1 MIIKS
6 AAQCYCANLHMK
18 ILFMNGMNM
27 SEQQTAQTFWL
38 CMICG
43 VRWDLNSISGEMS
56 LCKMFTLNQ
65 YLNMHGRG
73 IEYSVHQV

>member
-27 SEQQTAQTFWL
+27 SEQQTAQTF
-38 CMICG
+38 
-43 VRWDLNSISGEMS
+43 
-56 LCKMFTLNQ
+56 
-65 YLNMHGRG
+65 
-73 IEYSVHQV
+73 